1 MSTGL
6 DHVGFAVADLDRSVA
21 FYRDLL
27 GMQVLWQRVYE
38 EEYVRTL
45 VGYPTVT
52 LRCAYL
58 QVPGSTVKLELL
70 EYQNVAREHRELRRA
85 NPGNGHLALA
95 VPDLDRLCGNLK
107 AAGVTLVSDPVIS
120 TAGAF
125 KGTKTVYVC
134 DPDGI
139 SLQLLE
145 LHQESPRPLPRS
157 EERRVGKASSCQPL

>member
-1 MSTGL
+1 MITGL
-6 DHVGFAVADLDRSVA
+6 DHVGFSVADLDRSVA

-27 GMQVLWQRVYE
+27 GMQLLWQRVYE

-45 VGYPTVT
+45 VGYPTAT

-58 QVPGSTVKLELL
+58 QMPGSSVKLELL
-70 EYQNVAREHRELRRA
+70 EYQNVAREHSNLRRA
-85 NPGNGHLALA
+85 DPGNGHLALA
-95 VPDLDRLCGNLK
+95 VSDLEGLCGNLK
-107 AAGVTLVSDPVIS
+107 AAGVELVSDPVVS

-125 KGTKTVYVC
+125 KGTKTVYVS

-145 LHQESPRPLPRS
+145 LHKEPLPD
-157 EERRVGKASSCQPL
+157 A